1 MTLNIIKKSGS
12 RPYPPRLT
20 EFTTTFWSEL
30 AKGRFMLSRCQDCS
44 HKSFPP
50 KKICPICWSRS
61 ISWVEHDGRGV
72 LYSHAEV
79 HGAPAYFQ
87 NELPFRVCVVDLVDG
102 PRVAT
107 RLIEAKDG
115 ILFGAT
121 VNLVTLLYEDGALFA
136 ACPPSAG

>member
-1 MTLNIIKKSGS
+1 MTLAIIRKTGP

-20 EFTTTFWSEL
+20 EFTTTFWNDLS
-30 AKGRFMLSRCQDCS
+30 KGRFMLSRCEDCS

-50 KKICPICWSRS
+50 KRICPLCWSRK
-61 ISWVEHDGRGV
+61 IGWTEHDGRGV
-72 LYSHAEV
+72 LYSHAQV

-107 RLIEAKDG
+107 RLIEASEG
-115 ILFGAT
+115 NLFGAA
-121 VNLVTLLYEDGALFA
+121 VNLVTLQYDDGALFA
-136 ACPPSAG
+136 ARPA

>member
-1 MTLNIIKKSGS
+1 MTLAIVRRTGN

-20 EFTTTFWSEL
+20 EFTTTFWTEL
-30 AKGRFMLSRCQDCS
+30 SKGRFMLSRCEDCS

-50 KKICPICWSRS
+50 KRICPLCWSRN
-61 ISWVEHDGRGV
+61 IGWAEHDGRGV

-107 RLIEAKDG
+107 RLIEAVPDE
-115 ILFGAT
+115 LFGAS
-121 VNLVTLLYEDGALFA
+121 VGLVTLLYDDGALFA
-136 ACPPSAG
+136 ARPL

>member
-1 MTLNIIKKSGS
+1 MTLAIIRKAGS

-20 EFTTTFWSEL
+20 EFTMTFWNEL
-30 AKGRFMLSRCQDCS
+30 AKGRFMLSRCEDCS

-50 KKICPICWSRS
+50 KQICPICWSRKIGWS
-61 ISWVEHDGRGV
+61 EHDGRGV

-107 RLIEAKDG
+107 RLIEAHDG
-115 ILFGAT
+115 NLFGAA
-121 VNLVTLLYEDGALFA
+121 VNLVTLQYDDGALFA
-136 ACPPSAG
+136 ATPG